1 MMSDKIWSELVDLFM
16 QGRYRDLIEYSQG
29 LLIEFPA
36 ESKLLNIVGLSYEN
50 ENNLG
55 KAVDLYNRAIKAM
68 PENAVAYFN
77 LGNAHRKSKNNQAA
91 IKAYKASL
99 SIEPD
104 HEVYLNLGNAQQDIG
119 DSEGALESYYAVLQI
134 DPNYPAAYVNIGF
147 LLQESGNYQG
157 AIANYQRA
165 VELEP
170 QNRTANAALGFALLS
185 VGKTRQGL
193 EYQTVGVGALKFSKK
208 SGIKIHSGVQS

>member
-1 MMSDKIWSELVDLFM
+1 MH
-16 QGRYRDLIEYSQG
+16 
-29 LLIEFPA
+29 
-36 ESKLLNIVGLSYEN
+36 
-50 ENNLG
+50 
-55 KAVDLYNRAIKAM
+55 
-68 PENAVAYFN
+68 ENAVAYFN

-104 HEVYLNLGNAQQDIG
+104 HEVYLNLGNAQQDVG
-119 DSEGALESYYAVLQI
+119 DGEGALESYYAVLQI

-165 VELEP
+165 VELAP
-170 QNRTANAALGFALLS
+170 QNRTANHFRRNRHRGYILRSPTRLAAAY
-185 VGKTRQGL
+185 KCAHL
-193 EYQTVGVGALKFSKK
+193 EKIAFSYL
-208 SGIKIHSGVQS
+208 